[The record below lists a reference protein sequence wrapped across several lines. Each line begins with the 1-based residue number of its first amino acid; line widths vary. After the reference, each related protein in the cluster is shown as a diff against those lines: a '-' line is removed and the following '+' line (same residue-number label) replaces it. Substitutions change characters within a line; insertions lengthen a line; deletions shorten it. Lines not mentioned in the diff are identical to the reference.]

1 MAEKSKTIDFEKH
14 LEELESLVSKL
25 ESGELSLDD
34 ALAAYEKGVALTR
47 ECQSALDAAQARI
60 QVVTEKNGEISSE
73 PLEPD
78 TE

>member
-1 MAEKSKTIDFEKH
+1 MAEKSKTVDFEKH
-14 LEELESLVSKL
+14 LEELENLVTKL

-60 QVVTEKNGEISSE
+60 QVVTEQGGEISSE

>member
-73 PLEPD
+73 PLEP
-78 TE
+78 EY